1 SKVEPEPQ
9 DITFEINNQRD
20 VENNDFSNN
29 NNETNS
35 EIRITA
41 ESESIEMANK
51 RIALLTQQL
60 GRSKNEN
67 TRKKQQI
74 ETLQKEVL
82 KLQLETNRQTQEIQT
97 LKQRL
102 QSKEESIDSRDVKI
116 SEMIQKV
123 AEAEGNELELKAQK
137 ALNKKL
143 TEDFTE
149 EFKAKHELLTQYE
162 AVKQSLKNDRD
173 VIQSKLERSEL
184 YNRKLEEDL
193 NRSQRKIDNYYRSST
208 ENNAKIDREFK
219 QQLDEAIEL
228 ALKSDSQPIP
238 TVPLP
243 QMQDV
248 IYHYGSA
255 NNEKV

>member
-1 SKVEPEPQ
+1 MALNEDHKIQSKVEPEPQ
-9 DITFEINNQRD
+9 DITFEINNRRD

-41 ESESIEMANK
+41 EFESIEMANK
-51 RIALLTQQL
+51 RIALSTQQL

-102 QSKEESIDSRDVKI
+102 QSKEESIDWRDVKI
-116 SEMIQKV
+116 SEMIQKF
-123 AEAEGNELELKAQK
+123 AEAEGNEFELEAQK

-149 EFKAKHELLTQYE
+149 EFKTKHELLTQYE
-162 AVKQSLKNDRD
+162 AVKRSLKKDRD

-184 YNRKLEEDL
+184 
-193 NRSQRKIDNYYRSST
+193 
-208 ENNAKIDREFK
+208 
-219 QQLDEAIEL
+219 
-228 ALKSDSQPIP
+228 
-238 TVPLP
+238 
-243 QMQDV
+243 
-248 IYHYGSA
+248 
-255 NNEKV
+255 

>member
-1 SKVEPEPQ
+1 MALNEDHKMQSKVEPEPQ

-41 ESESIEMANK
+41 ESESIEIANK

-97 LKQRL
+97 LKQKMPDAPRTT
-102 QSKEESIDSRDVKI
+102 
-116 SEMIQKV
+116 
-123 AEAEGNELELKAQK
+123 EASVPM
-137 ALNKKL
+137 
-143 TEDFTE
+143 D
-149 EFKAKHELLTQYE
+149 
-162 AVKQSLKNDRD
+162 
-173 VIQSKLERSEL
+173 
-184 YNRKLEEDL
+184 
-193 NRSQRKIDNYYRSST
+193 SQRAFYC
-208 ENNAKIDREFK
+208 
-219 QQLDEAIEL
+219 
-228 ALKSDSQPIP
+228 PGW
-238 TVPLP
+238 LP
-243 QMQDV
+243 NWRNWFDW
-248 IYHYGSA
+248 HD
-255 NNEKV
+255 